1 MSSFEDDSGG
11 GGGGGGSAVNGGVNG
26 GGATTTQQQHQ
37 QQQQQMMMAQ
47 QDEAIRRV
55 KVYELNEESGQW
67 EDKGTGSVCCTYVES
82 KGGLCIVVYPEHQE
96 HGINKPL
103 MQTLLSYDDIYRQ
116 QQGTSF
122 QPRRKHFFFFF
133 HLIFFFCR
141 PFVGWASACDL

>member
-1 MSSFEDDSGG
+1 MSSFDDDSGG
-11 GGGGGGSAVNGGVNG
+11 GGGAGGGTVNGGVNG
-26 GGATTTQQQHQ
+26 GGATSTQQ

-116 QQGTSF
+116 QQGKSSVIPKRF
-122 QPRRKHFFFFF
+122 FFFFFFF
-133 HLIFFFCR
+133 HLNFFFR
-141 PFVGWASACDL
+141 

>member
-1 MSSFEDDSGG
+1 MSSFDDDSGG
-11 GGGGGGSAVNGGVNG
+11 GGAGGGTVNGGVNG
-26 GGATTTQQQHQ
+26 GGATSTQQ

-116 QQGTSF
+116 QQGKSSVI
-122 QPRRKHFFFFF
+122 PKRFFFFIS
-133 HLIFFFCR
+133 IFFFVDV
-141 PFVGWASACDL
+141 VGWASARDLQTR